1 MYGNQ
6 KSLKIDNHKDRYGR
20 VVYNRHDLYEM
31 LYDGEDISS
40 IEEVDWH
47 EDFEKYNNA
56 VEKNHLQNSLFKAIK
71 KLSLDVD
78 EYDKENQSEWFIPE
92 EYKALDIEEWLFTKV
107 MKEKQ
112 HSGVDFVYNSIEW
125 VRVEQELEAYKE
137 RGLIPVLRYM
147 IYLVDTMRENNI
159 VWGVGRGSSVASYVL
174 YIIGIH
180 RINSI
185 AYDLDWREFLR
196 G

>member
-71 KLSLDVD
+71 KLSLDID

-112 HSGVDFVYNSIEW
+112 HAGVDFVYNSIEW
-125 VRVEQELEAYKE
+125 MRVEQELEAYKE

>member
-56 VEKNHLQNSLFKAIK
+56 VQKNHLQNSLFKAIQ

-78 EYDKENQSEWFIPE
+78 EYDKENHSEWFMPA
-92 EYKALDIEEWLFTKV
+92 EYKTLDIEEWLYKKTCEV
-107 MKEKQ
+107 KQ
-112 HSGVDFVYNSIEW
+112 MTGDWVYNSPDWI
-125 VRVEQELEAYKE
+125 RVEQELEAYKE

>member
-92 EYKALDIEEWLFTKV
+92 EYKALDIEEWLFAKV
-107 MKEKQ
+107 MTEKQ
-112 HSGVDFVYNSIEW
+112 HAGADFVYNSIEW
-125 VRVEQELEAYKE
+125 MRVEQELEAYKE

>member
-112 HSGVDFVYNSIEW
+112 HAGVDFVYNSIEW
-125 VRVEQELEAYKE
+125 MRVEQELEAYKE

>member
-1 MYGNQ
+1 
-6 KSLKIDNHKDRYGR
+6 
-20 VVYNRHDLYEM
+20 M

-71 KLSLDVD
+71 KLSLDID

-112 HSGVDFVYNSIEW
+112 HAGVDFVYNSIEW
-125 VRVEQELEAYKE
+125 MRVEQELEAYKE

>member
-92 EYKALDIEEWLFTKV
+92 EYKALDIEEWLFAKV

-112 HSGVDFVYNSIEW
+112 HAGVDFVYNSIEW
-125 VRVEQELEAYKE
+125 MRVEQELEAYKE

>member
-47 EDFEKYNNA
+47 EDFEKYNSA

-112 HSGVDFVYNSIEW
+112 HAGVDFVYNSIEW
-125 VRVEQELEAYKE
+125 MRVEQELEAYKE

-185 AYDLDWREFLR
+185 AYDLDYKEFLR